1 MENKI
6 FGYSWESIQARQQG
20 TYKPDLV
27 SHTTT
32 KPQATEEDI
41 KQLKAIGL
49 SGLKTKGFFGII
61 DRLTNSNLIGV
72 EK

>member
-1 MENKI
+1 MNDKI
-6 FGYSWESIQARQQG
+6 FGYTWESIQARQQG
-20 TYKPDLV
+20 TYKPELV
-27 SHTTT
+27 PNTIT

-41 KQLKAIGL
+41 KQLKTIGL

-72 EK
+72 GK